1 MDPVS
6 TRLDWVKV
14 NLLSYSMTKAD
25 FRCKD
30 CIYYLNGTCKH
41 SGEYRTT
48 KSDNAACVNFEWI
61 NIKI

>member
-1 MDPVS
+1 
-6 TRLDWVKV
+6 
-14 NLLSYSMTKAD
+14 MTKTD

-30 CIYYLNGTCKH
+30 CIYYLNGTCNH